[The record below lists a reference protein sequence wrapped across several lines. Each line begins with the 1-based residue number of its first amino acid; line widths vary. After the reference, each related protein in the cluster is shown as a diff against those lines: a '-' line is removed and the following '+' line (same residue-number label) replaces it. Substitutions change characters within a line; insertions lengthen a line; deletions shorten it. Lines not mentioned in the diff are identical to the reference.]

1 MKLKE
6 EPVNQEEEKN
16 LKEEKEKEMK
26 KVEKKWNLLLKKLKH
41 MEKTLVSYRL
51 ELKAISINI
60 HNNQT
65 KCLKLIQDYWP
76 KNN

>member
-16 LKEEKEKEMK
+16 LKEEKEMK

-51 ELKAISINI
+51 ELKAI
-60 HNNQT
+60 
-65 KCLKLIQDYWP
+65 
-76 KNN
+76 